1 MKELLIIFVALIVA
15 ASCQIYTKI
24 QADGYHYDRPQEQL
38 KIPETK
44 EYLPPFE
51 DLKVVWDSWKVN
63 FSQFVAVSEI
73 N

>member
-1 MKELLIIFVALIVA
+1 MELVIIFVALIVA
-15 ASCQIYTKI
+15 ASGQIYTKI

-51 DLKVVWDSWKVN
+51 DLNFLWDSWKVK
-63 FSQFVAVSEI
+63 S
-73 N
+73 